1 MGEGWGEGEM
11 NINLHIEHLVL
22 DGIPLGPG
30 QRPLLQA
37 AVEAELTR
45 LLSSG
50 GLNGALQTGGALYQV
65 KATNIQLANDGSPA
79 QLGEQI
85 AGAVFGGIGK

>member
-11 NINLHIEHLVL
+11 NINLHIERLVL

-37 AVEAELTR
+37 AVETELTR
-45 LLSSG
+45 LLANG
-50 GLNGALQTGGALYQV
+50 GLSDAIQSGGALYNV
-65 KATNIQLANDGSPA
+65 RTASIQLANDGSPA
-79 QLGEQI
+79 RLGERI
-85 AGAVFGGIGK
+85 AGAVYGGIGK

>member
-1 MGEGWGEGEM
+1 M
-11 NINLHIEHLVL
+11 NISLHIERLVL

-30 QRPLLQA
+30 QGPLLQA

-45 LLSSG
+45 LLANG
-50 GLNGALQTGGALYQV
+50 GLSDALQSGGALYNV
-65 KATNIQLANDGSPA
+65 RTAGIQLADGGSPA

-85 AGAVFGGIGK
+85 AGAVYGGIGQ